1 MQSGPKSD
9 DLLGAEAKVSAARVL
24 AAKVL
29 IVDDDYYTRKV
40 IRTLLAVVGI
50 VNVHDAVDGASG
62 LEAIR
67 KLRPD
72 IVLLDWEMPGIDG
85 AEFTRRVRSPA
96 EFSYPSVPIIILTG
110 HGERSRVA
118 EAVRLGVHEFLL
130 KPVSSKA
137 LLDRI
142 ATVLL
147 NPPPMVKRGDYYG
160 PAPRPLSTYKPDA
173 AAYNLRAE
181 QAGDLSRAFR
191 IPV

>member
-1 MQSGPKSD
+1 MQSSSKNED
-9 DLLGAEAKVSAARVL
+9 ALVKTAT
-24 AAKVL
+24 VL

-50 VNVHDAVDGASG
+50 DNVHDATDGASG

-67 KLRPD
+67 MLRPD
-72 IVLLDWEMPGIDG
+72 VVILDWDMPGIDG

-96 EFSYPSVPIIILTG
+96 NFSHPNVPIIMLTG

-142 ATVLL
+142 VSVLA
-147 NPPPMVKRGDYYG
+147 NPRPMVKRGDYYG
-160 PAPRPLSTYKPDA
+160 PELRPLSSYKPDA
-173 AAYNLRAE
+173 GSYNLRAE
-181 QAGDLSRAFR
+181 QAVDRLPALR
-191 IPV
+191 IVV